1 MLQRAKSSCKILI
14 NACWRKEKFGDF
26 AKKNWKSSLKVDT
39 IDIKNSNLIHTSFLF
54 NYDYFYHI
62 TNISFLIENRYTS
75 VLNLF
80 SIFFFF
86 LYYFFPSVQNF
97 VLHTNLFYYRTLL
110 SSRYAHQ
117 NSEPDDLPM
126 DRTIR
131 RRPEWQKFSFN
142 NQVPIPSEQ
151 L

>member
-62 TNISFLIENRYTS
+62 TNISFQIENRYTS

-80 SIFFFF
+80 SIFFVLFF
-86 LYYFFPSVQNF
+86 SIRPKLCVTYKFILLQDS
-97 VLHTNLFYYRTLL
+97 TLFSLR
-110 SSRYAHQ
+110 
-117 NSEPDDLPM
+117 
-126 DRTIR
+126 
-131 RRPEWQKFSFN
+131 
-142 NQVPIPSEQ
+142 PSEFRIRWPAHGPNHPTQARVTEVQ
-151 L
+151 LQ